1 MSRCVTICPVGFI
14 DKKIIQHLGDCFES
28 RCGLTC
34 RVSPAMENPEYA
46 YDEKRR
52 QYNSKLILKHL
63 LQCHS
68 HDTIRSIGI
77 TRVDLYVPIL
87 KYVFGLA
94 EIEGQCAIISTH
106 RLRPQF
112 YEQPPDSY
120 LLLDRIEK
128 TAIHELGH
136 TLGLIH
142 CRDHNCVMYSS
153 TRIEDTDFKQP
164 DFCPTCSELFKWNLD
179 RLSPQSSS

>member
-14 DKKIIQHLGDCFES
+14 DEKIIKHVGECIAT
-28 RCGLTC
+28 RCGLVC
-34 RVSPAMENPEYA
+34 RVSAEMENPEYA
-46 YDEKRR
+46 YDEKRQ
-52 QYNSKLILKHL
+52 QYNSKLILKRL

-112 YEQPPDSY
+112 YEQPSDPY
-120 LLLDRIEK
+120 LLLDRVEK
-128 TAIHELGH
+128 TATHELGH
-136 TLGLIH
+136 TFGLTH
-142 CRDHNCVMYSS
+142 CRDRSCVMYSS

-164 DFCPTCSELFKWNLD
+164 DFCPTCFELFKWNLD
-179 RLSPQSSS
+179 RLQPLSNT